1 MSVSMR
7 LILAGL
13 VVVFAV
19 GPGPVSADDNDH
31 DGRRRDRHGEQK
43 VEWERDGCKYE
54 YRANRKG
61 YRESLKCRGT
71 WRPIERIREDHRS
84 GDCRY
89 RYEADRHGYEER
101 YECKRGWDG
110 FGARPHARPWG
121 GARAPSNAALGIQ
134 NGRCDHELLGR
145 ILGGAAGAA
154 IGSQVGGGD
163 GRTAAVIGGTIIGA
177 LIGGNIGR
185 TMDQTD
191 QNCIG
196 QALEHA
202 PDRQTVRWNDP
213 GNGAQFSVTPVR
225 TEPAG
230 NDRYCREYVTEVI
243 IGGRSEQ
250 AYGTACRQPDGSWE
264 RVR

>member
-1 MSVSMR
+1 MSTLTRMMSSG
-7 LILAGL
+7 LLAAL
-13 VVVFAV
+13 VLGAA
-19 GPGPVSADDNDH
+19 PALADDDH
-31 DGRRRDRHGEQK
+31 GRGRRGDDRGEQT
-43 VEWERDGCKYE
+43 VEWERGGCKYE
-54 YRANRKG
+54 YKENRKG
-61 YRESLKCRGT
+61 YKESLKCRGT
-71 WRPIERIREDHRS
+71 WRPIERIREEYRS

-89 RYEADRHGYEER
+89 RYEANRHGYEER

-110 FGARPHARPWG
+110 HGARPDPRPWR
-121 GARAPSNAALGIQ
+121 GAPAPSNAALGILY
-134 NGRCDHELLGR
+134 GRCDHELLGK

-154 IGSQVGGGD
+154 IGSRVGGGE
-163 GRTAAVIGGTIIGA
+163 GRTAAVIGGTIIGV
-177 LIGGNIGR
+177 LIGGEIGR
-185 TMDQTD
+185 SMDRTD

-213 GNGAQFSVTPVR
+213 DSGAQFAVTPVR

-230 NDRYCREYVTEVI
+230 GDRYCREYVTEVV

>member
-1 MSVSMR
+1 MNDALRTVLMGC
-7 LILAGL
+7 LIALGL
-13 VVVFAV
+13 GAT
-19 GPGPVSADDNDH
+19 PAIADDDRD
-31 DGRRRDRHGEQK
+31 DGRRGGKHSEQK
-43 VEWERDGCKYE
+43 VEWERDGCRYE
-54 YRANRKG
+54 YRADRKG
-61 YRESLKCRGT
+61 YRETLKCRGI

-84 GDCRY
+84 GGCRY
-89 RYEADRHGYEER
+89 RYQADRHGYEER

-110 FGARPHARPWG
+110 FHARPHARPWG
-121 GARAPSNAALGIQ
+121 GAPAPSNAALGIP
-134 NGRCDHELLGR
+134 NGRCDHELLGK

-154 IGSQVGGGD
+154 IGSQVGGGE
-163 GRTAAVIGGTIIGA
+163 GRTAAVIGGTIIGV

-202 PDRQTVRWNDP
+202 PDRQTIRWDDP
-213 GNGAQFSVTPVR
+213 ESGAQFAVTPVG

-230 NDRYCREYVTEVI
+230 GGRYCREYVTEVV